1 MRAANGKRYALVIKR
16 AESGVWVVGL
26 RGHLVSARELNNPGS
41 VLSESRPVS
50 AVARS
55 SLLGWGGG
63 WGDMHTARYVGRM

>member
-1 MRAANGKRYALVIKR
+1 MRAANGKHYALVIKR
-16 AESGVWVVGL
+16 TESGVWVVGL
-26 RGHLVSARELNNPGS
+26 RGHLVSEREVNNPGS

-63 WGDMHTARYVGRM
+63 DMHTARYVGRM